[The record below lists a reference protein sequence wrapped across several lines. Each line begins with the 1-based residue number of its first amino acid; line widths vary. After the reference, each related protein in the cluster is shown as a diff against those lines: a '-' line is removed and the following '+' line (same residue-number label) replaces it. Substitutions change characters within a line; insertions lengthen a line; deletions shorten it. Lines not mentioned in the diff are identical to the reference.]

1 MDLQTAIKWKK
12 KSKLFVSLA
21 ARPGKTGEK
30 FYSALFEY
38 HELDA
43 EYLACECK
51 DFAQDIRL
59 VREHCAGA
67 SITMPFKQLVS
78 QHTDRSES
86 PNSAINTVVNY
97 SGLLVGYNCDYLGLK
112 EVLGNKLKDQTVVV
126 LGDGAMAEN
135 VIMLSDQAHN
145 IIQISRR
152 KNNWDQRHTNCDVL
166 INTTSIG
173 MGTDQSPVDFINA
186 HTVIDCVIGKT
197 SLIQQAQE
205 KNKQVVTGA
214 DIYQAQFKHQFKLYT
229 HQEPDSATVSSVAKR
244 VFSYV

>member
-1 MDLQTAIKWKK
+1 
-12 KSKLFVSLA
+12 
-21 ARPGKTGEK
+21 
-30 FYSALFEY
+30 
-38 HELDA
+38 
-43 EYLACECK
+43 
-51 DFAQDIRL
+51 
-59 VREHCAGA
+59 
-67 SITMPFKQLVS
+67 MPFKQLVS

-112 EVLGNKLKDQTVVV
+112 EVLGDKLKDQTVVV

-197 SLIQQAQE
+197 SLVKQAQE

-229 HQEPDSATVSSVAKR
+229 HREPDSAIVSSVAKR
-244 VFSYV
+244 VFE